1 MDLWGGEEESRT
13 REESHS
19 LIKVLHNTICAI
31 ILHNKLNHNWFQNQW
46 SQELTLFSF
55 RFPQR
60 HTSWEIQY
68 IAALLL
74 PSKNSSNSVTWNSV
88 FLYTYSLTYSHPLK
102 QDLNLEEQGGWNR
115 KDHCLTHTHTHK
127 LHCYWG
133 RYYSNT
139 SRGLLVQPTT
149 LSSSCHVV
157 FINSSMCVLVW
168 GCMCGMC
175 YEWRMSMHVCEKSNS
190 SCVHIQGYYIN
201 TNVCLSFEVLNIR
214 VYVYKQ
220 THIHTYYTYMCNRVR
235 NVG

>member
-1 MDLWGGEEESRT
+1 MNPKRHNFFCSYLDNHMFSAYLCVKNGHYCLFGLSHIFPLSANLNMWICEEERKKADEYRT

-31 ILHNKLNHNWFQNQW
+31 ILHNEWNHNWFQNQW

-60 HTSWEIQY
+60 HISWEIQC

-74 PSKNSSNSVTWNSV
+74 PSKNSSSSVTWNSV

-102 QDLNLEEQGGWNR
+102 HSHKLQDLDLEEQGGM
-115 KDHCLTHTHTHK
+115 KQEGSLSYTHTYE

-139 SRGLLVQPTT
+139 TPIGVS
-149 LSSSCHVV
+149 
-157 FINSSMCVLVW
+157 
-168 GCMCGMC
+168 
-175 YEWRMSMHVCEKSNS
+175 
-190 SCVHIQGYYIN
+190 
-201 TNVCLSFEVLNIR
+201 
-214 VYVYKQ
+214 
-220 THIHTYYTYMCNRVR
+220 
-235 NVG
+235 